1 MSTDR
6 EATVPF
12 LGRERKTNGAEERKQ
27 REGRRIRRSCRDFR
41 LIALQFLMKRG
52 IGPPPRIETPVPR
65 RGWIV
70 MERYSSLVSSSPFH
84 EGEKFARR
92 EDEEIR
98 NWVVGYIYILYIWER
113 DTRNGILLRR
123 MTVQLGNEREN
134 FKDRN

>member
-27 REGRRIRRSCRDFR
+27 REGRRIRRDFR

-70 MERYSSLVSSSPFH
+70 MERYSSFVSSFPFH

-98 NWVVGYIYILYIWER
+98 NWVVGCIYNIY
-113 DTRNGILLRR
+113 G
-123 MTVQLGNEREN
+123 REI
-134 FKDRN
+134 REMVSCYEE

>member
-27 REGRRIRRSCRDFR
+27 REGRRILRSCRDFR
-41 LIALQFLMKRG
+41 LIVLQFLMKRG

-70 MERYSSLVSSSPFH
+70 MERYSSFVSSSPFH

-98 NWVVGYIYILYIWER
+98 NWVVGYIYIIYMGER
-113 DTRNGILLRR
+113 YEKWYLVTKNDCATRQRTG
-123 MTVQLGNEREN
+123 E
-134 FKDRN
+134 F

>member
-70 MERYSSLVSSSPFH
+70 NDTVSSSPFH
-84 EGEKFARR
+84 EREKFARR

-98 NWVVGYIYILYIWER
+98 NWVVGYIYNIY
-113 DTRNGILLRR
+113 G
-123 MTVQLGNEREN
+123 REI
-134 FKDRN
+134 REMVSCYEE